1 MIRRF
6 TFYIYRCLA
15 DRGDTVVCKGCG
27 KEIEDGQ
34 EYCDACAG
42 IEDDAEVIRITR
54 DDLKKLNRKEPRLK
68 AEGLFLDLEGYARS
82 LRGDFTN
89 ILALLGA
96 VLLYLAPFCSWMK
109 REDRNGT
116 QWGSLFDVGGKNAE
130 LAVHQNVLIVC
141 SVVILLMAVSMLV
154 FSARENIRP
163 LRPYADA
170 YLLRLI
176 PVVPGIAAYIVI
188 LKNSAY
194 SAALAV
200 SGTSPG
206 IGKIICAVGLIV
218 YTLSV
223 IFDRFREKSM

>member
-1 MIRRF
+1 M
-6 TFYIYRCLA
+6 
-15 DRGDTVVCKGCG
+15 VCKGCG

-34 EYCDACAG
+34 EYCDACARV
-42 IEDDAEVIRITR
+42 EMETEVIHVTR
-54 DDLKKLNRKEPRLK
+54 DDLKKLNRREPRLK
-68 AEGLFLDLEGYARS
+68 ADGPFLDLEGYARS
-82 LRGDFTN
+82 LKDNFTN

-109 REDRNGT
+109 REGQSGT
-116 QWGSLFDVGGKNAE
+116 RWGSLFDLGGKRAE

-141 SVVILLMAVSMLV
+141 SVVILVMAVSMLV

-163 LRPYADA
+163 LRPYTDA

-194 SAALAV
+194 NAALAA

-206 IGKIICAVGLIV
+206 IGRIICAAGFIV
-218 YTLSV
+218 YALSV
-223 IFDRFREKSM
+223 VFDMFREKSM